1 MKNNTKK
8 VLTCFLT
15 ALVILSTF
23 FPNSGLAFADEN
35 QEPRETKLER
45 VEKPVSSSENT
56 NPEEIK
62 SNLDETKSHEPS
74 ITERSK
80 RATSPA
86 KAPSDSTG
94 KVELK
99 IARLVGS
106 ELKDVPL
113 DWYTQQTVDSIVDLD
128 ISGNNYTINK
138 PYLVLKLPKTNKII
152 DVKLVDS
159 DAAETERY
167 EDEDYQYIKYKY
179 TSLSGG
185 RHFSYQYFFKFD
197 GHHAKSGDTIK
208 AEAQLFDGN
217 DKLIKKTEQ
226 TYRAKTVG
234 FDIYTSHGNGS
245 MYNIQK
251 TTNDD
256 GHDYIVPGYI
266 DKEGDT
272 KTVGKAGKA
281 TVVHAA
287 VFPKK
292 VEGISEN
299 VGIEY
304 PKNLKIVY
312 TYLKDEPGFRPVGKA
327 PHGAGGYTGN
337 YT

>member
-23 FPNSGLAFADEN
+23 FPNSDLAFADEN
-35 QEPRETKLER
+35 KEPRETKLER
-45 VEKPVSSSENT
+45 VENPVSSSENT
-56 NPEEIK
+56 NSDEIK
-62 SNLDETKSHEPS
+62 KNPDEMKSQEPNV
-74 ITERSK
+74 TERSK
-80 RATSPA
+80 RVTSPA
-86 KAPSDSTG
+86 KAPSDATG

-106 ELKDVPL
+106 ELKDVPV

-128 ISGNNYTINK
+128 ISGNNYTIDK
-138 PYLVLKLPKTNKII
+138 PYLVLKLPKTNKIT
-152 DVKLVDS
+152 DVRFVDS

-197 GHHAKSGDTIK
+197 GHYAKSGDTII

-234 FDIYTSHGNGS
+234 FDIYTVHGRSDMRNVKKRQMPMVMIILFKDMS
-245 MYNIQK
+245 IK
-251 TTNDD
+251 
-256 GHDYIVPGYI
+256 
-266 DKEGDT
+266 KEI
-272 KTVGKAGKA
+272 
-281 TVVHAA
+281 
-287 VFPKK
+287 P
-292 VEGISEN
+292 
-299 VGIEY
+299 
-304 PKNLKIVY
+304 
-312 TYLKDEPGFRPVGKA
+312 RQ
-327 PHGAGGYTGN
+327 
-337 YT
+337 